1 VVDVQQVVREQV
13 WTALLRVGKPD
24 SRFHWDFSSFI
35 ADFEGSD
42 AAADRLRELDAWK
55 RSSLLFITPD
65 NSTELVRRAAMEDG
79 KAFLMTTY
87 GIRRGFLLLEA
98 KAVAKEEISYAAT
111 LDGMD
116 RHARAVTLADIKTLG
131 HLGLLITGGSAVTR
145 QGLRVG
151 KGHGFFD
158 VECALFSELG
168 VMDESSEIVDIVH
181 DEQIVDLDVEA
192 SPHDVGVDWI
202 VTPTRSIH
210 VVDPVRG
217 PGRIFWDLIPG
228 TEFEHMPPIE
238 ELRIMQGR
246 S

>member
-1 VVDVQQVVREQV
+1 
-13 WTALLRVGKPD
+13 
-24 SRFHWDFSSFI
+24 
-35 ADFEGSD
+35 
-42 AAADRLRELDAWK
+42 
-55 RSSLLFITPD
+55 
-65 NSTELVRRAAMEDG
+65 M
-79 KAFLMTTY
+79 
-87 GIRRGFLLLEA
+87 
-98 KAVAKEEISYAAT
+98 
-111 LDGMD
+111 
-116 RHARAVTLADIKTLG
+116 
-131 HLGLLITGGSAVTR
+131 TR

-202 VTPTRSIH
+202 VTPTQSIH

>member
-1 VVDVQQVVREQV
+1 
-13 WTALLRVGKPD
+13 
-24 SRFHWDFSSFI
+24 
-35 ADFEGSD
+35 
-42 AAADRLRELDAWK
+42 
-55 RSSLLFITPD
+55 
-65 NSTELVRRAAMEDG
+65 MEDG

-202 VTPTRSIH
+202 VTPTQSIH

>member
-1 VVDVQQVVREQV
+1 MVDVQQLVREQV

-35 ADFEGSD
+35 ADFDGSD
-42 AAADRLRELDAWK
+42 AATCRLRELDAWK
-55 RSSLLFITPD
+55 RSSLIFITPD
-65 NSTELVRRAAMEDG
+65 NSTELARRAAMEDG

-98 KAVAKEEISYAAT
+98 NCVSTDQISYAAT

-116 RHARAVTLADIKTLG
+116 NLARPVSLADIKDLG
-131 HLGLLITGGSAVTR
+131 HIGLLITGGSAVTR

-168 VMDESSEIVDIVH
+168 VIDASSEIVDIVH
-181 DEQIVDLDVEA
+181 DEQIVELAIEA
-192 SPHDVGVDWI
+192 RAHDVGVDWI
-202 VTPTRSIH
+202 VTPTQSLR
-210 VVDPVRG
+210 VQEPVRG
-217 PGRIFWDLIPG
+217 PGRILWDLIPD
-228 TEFEHMPPIE
+228 TEFEDMPPIN
-238 ELRIMQGR
+238 ELRGMQGR
-246 S
+246 H